1 MGASE
6 DVEFCGVYEPSE
18 EVKEWLGQDPV
29 YEGVHWFESK
39 EEFLEDETIQCI
51 ACQGLVSE
59 NLAFA
64 REALE
69 HGNHVWLDKPA
80 GDDLDEFRSVLDIA
94 EEKGLL
100 VQLGYMFRYNAAFQF
115 IQDWAK
121 AGKFGEIYSV
131 RARMS
136 SGPDTDD
143 SHWRRWDSRGERQG
157 GIMQILIFRAI
168 TLKQTAESC
177 QDPPAA

>member
-94 EEKGLL
+94 EERDCSCSLDTCFATTL
-100 VQLGYMFRYNAAFQF
+100 QFSSFRIGRRPGSLARYIPCGQGCHPGRTRMIRTGGAETLAA
-115 IQDWAK
+115 
-121 AGKFGEIYSV
+121 S
-131 RARMS
+131 AR
-136 SGPDTDD
+136 GHHADT
-143 SHWRRWDSRGERQG
+143 
-157 GIMQILIFRAI
+157 LFRAI

-177 QDPPAA
+177 HDPPAA

>member
-18 EVKEWLGQDPV
+18 EVKEWLGQDSV

-39 EEFLEDETIQCI
+39 
-51 ACQGLVSE
+51 
-59 NLAFA
+59 
-64 REALE
+64 
-69 HGNHVWLDKPA
+69 
-80 GDDLDEFRSVLDIA
+80 DEFRSVLDIA

-177 QDPPAA
+177 HDPPAA

>member
-6 DVEFCGVYEPSE
+6 DVEFCGVYEPLE
-18 EVKEWLGQDPV
+18 EVKEWLGQDSV

-39 EEFLEDETIQCI
+39 
-51 ACQGLVSE
+51 
-59 NLAFA
+59 
-64 REALE
+64 
-69 HGNHVWLDKPA
+69 
-80 GDDLDEFRSVLDIA
+80 DEFRSVLDIA

-177 QDPPAA
+177 HDPPAA